1 MLASTVTRKGQI
13 TIPKE
18 IRDRLG
24 VREGGKV
31 VLVLRGDEVVLKVIR
46 GAILD
51 LRGSIKAKA
60 HPEDFEAVRKSV
72 KRAVSKRISGNG

>member
-1 MLASTVTRKGQI
+1 MLASTATRKGQI

-31 VLVLRGDEVVLKVIR
+31 VLVLRGDEIVLKVIR

-51 LRGSIKAKA
+51 LRGSIKAKV